1 MVASSLREALPFCKK
16 KLTPT
21 HLTLPALRSHTP
33 TQVDP
38 TNGDMA
44 IVSGAGKNILVNN
57 VNIIAELE
65 RRKSEADSVQ
75 TALDEYKQQSV
86 KDHEVLES
94 KFNQAEEARKKA
106 EEANR
111 VLQAAAAQAEQV
123 RAADIADLT
132 ARLKAAEDV
141 RKRIY
146 VMSRGH

>member
-1 MVASSLREALPFCKK
+1 MVASSLRKAPPFIK

-21 HLTLPALRSHTP
+21 HLTLSALRSHTP

-75 TALDEYKQQSV
+75 TELDEYKQQSV
-86 KDHEVLES
+86 KDHEMLES
-94 KFNQAEEARKKA
+94 KFNQAEESQ
-106 EEANR
+106 EEGRGGKPGVAG
-111 VLQAAAAQAEQV
+111 
-123 RAADIADLT
+123 
-132 ARLKAAEDV
+132 
-141 RKRIY
+141 
-146 VMSRGH
+146 SRRSSGAGPCSGHC

>member
-1 MVASSLREALPFCKK
+1 
-16 KLTPT
+16 
-21 HLTLPALRSHTP
+21 
-33 TQVDP
+33 
-38 TNGDMA
+38 MA

-75 TALDEYKQQSV
+75 TELDEYKQQSV

-132 ARLKAAEDV
+132 ARLKAAED
-141 RKRIY
+141 
-146 VMSRGH
+146 

>member
-1 MVASSLREALPFCKK
+1 MQARCVKPPLLLKNS
-16 KLTPT
+16 
-21 HLTLPALRSHTP
+21 LTLPRTPLPHSSHTP

-75 TALDEYKQQSV
+75 TELDEYKQQSV
-86 KDHEVLES
+86 KDHEMLES

-111 VLQAAAAQAEQV
+111 VAG
-123 RAADIADLT
+123 
-132 ARLKAAEDV
+132 
-141 RKRIY
+141 
-146 VMSRGH
+146 SRRSSGASPCSGHC